1 MIDAQHP
8 YPVQWIDR
16 WSLRNGKSVTVRPVL
31 PQDYQIESAF
41 VASGLTQRSRYQR
54 FQIGMRELPDAIAR
68 YFTQIDY
75 HDHFALIVE
84 SFDEGGHLQV
94 GDARFVRD
102 AQDPG
107 LAEFGIAVA
116 DAWQGLGLGQRLFQ
130 ATIAAA
136 QAHGVAQLYGDVLRD
151 NAGMLALALSNGFA
165 TERHPDDALLLR
177 VRRAL
182 APVPAATALRTPRPE
197 AFAA

>member
-1 MIDAQHP
+1 MIDALHP

-16 WSLRNGKSVTVRPVL
+16 WTLRNGKSVTVRPVL
-31 PQDYQIESAF
+31 PQDYQLESDF

-54 FQIGMRELPDAIAR
+54 FQIGMRELPDSIAR
-68 YFTQIDY
+68 YFTHIDY

-84 SFDEGGHLQV
+84 SFDVTGHVQV

-102 AQDPG
+102 AEDPG

-116 DAWQGLGLGQRLFQ
+116 DAWQGLGIGQRLFQ

-136 QAHGVAQLYGDVLRD
+136 QESGIAQLYGDVLRD
-151 NAGMLALALSNGFA
+151 NAGMLALALSNGF
-165 TERHPDDALLLR
+165 TTQRHPDDALLVR
-177 VRRAL
+177 VRRML
-182 APVPAATALRTPRPE
+182 APMQPATAPRTPRP
-197 AFAA
+197 AAAAA